1 FQEGCFETIFPS
13 EKVEH
18 FRSHDI
24 SISHYNSLDALFRRK
39 RGRPPK
45 NRVIE
50 VWNDTNTSGMDTP
63 QAIFTSFK
71 LPKPNTNGPEKT
83 PIESGN
89 DGCSPLPLKGTSE
102 SPKPLSLC
110 QPSLVEPPGFT
121 PYSDGCPDQLCSF
134 LSRPHFHCNRPRC
147 FFATDSAEELTLH
160 SKEFHANV
168 IIREGFLFFDKSV
181 DCRLENCRSNKVT
194 RHFHC
199 IRPGCGYTFVRYP
212 NMLQHEEFHLEN
224 PSGSFNTSLESP
236 SAKSKENFEPKSEIR
251 VKKDKDILSSPPSP
265 KPVPLALTQSP
276 LALTDNGPGKVPTG
290 KFVAPALIDY
300 LHDF

>member
-1 FQEGCFETIFPS
+1 MITNIPNLILQEGCFETIFPA

-71 LPKPNTNGPEKT
+71 LPKPNTNGSEKT
-83 PIESGN
+83 HPDSGH
-89 DGCSPLPLKGTSE
+89 DRCSMSPLPLPLKRTSE
-102 SPKPLSLC
+102 SPKPLALC
-110 QPSLVEPPGFT
+110 QPSLVEPQGFT
-121 PYSDGCPDQLCSF
+121 QYSDGCPDQLCIF

-147 FFATDSAEELTLH
+147 FFATDSTEELTLH
-160 SKEFHANV
+160 SKEFHDNV
-168 IIREGFLFFDKSV
+168 VIREGFLFFDKSV
-181 DCRLENCRSNKVT
+181 DCRLENCRSNKMT

-199 IRPGCGYTFVRYP
+199 IRPGCGYTFVRYT
-212 NMLQHEEFHLEN
+212 NMLQHEEFHMDN
-224 PSGSFNTSLESP
+224 APVSFNTVVSP
-236 SAKSKENFEPKSEIR
+236 SSRSKENFEPKSEIR
-251 VKKDKDILSSPPSP
+251 VKKEKRASKD
-265 KPVPLALTQSP
+265 
-276 LALTDNGPGKVPTG
+276 
-290 KFVAPALIDY
+290 
-300 LHDF
+300 